1 MAENED
7 SASKSL
13 MYILTV
19 LEINNF
25 YYIDFPKCHWT
36 ATSSLNKMHISILTV
51 RGYIKIISK
60 WRKKLF
66 QSEAA
71 LTTFYFKV
79 RQVFFQSGAKFC
91 FNVRQLFQKGAIIS
105 K

>member
-13 MYILTV
+13 MYILMV

-60 WRKKLF
+60 WGKKLF

-71 LTTFYFKV
+71 LTTFYFQV
-79 RQVFFQSGAKFC
+79 RQVFFQSGATFC
-91 FNVRQLFQKGAIIS
+91 FNARQLFQKGAIIS